1 MASDE
6 NEEKLLRSVAL
17 QNAQSIL
24 LARQQAEQALIQAK
38 AALELRTEELAHSL
52 AMMRATLES
61 TTDGILVTDGGGKV
75 TGFNGNFVEM
85 WRAPSETMDSREHR
99 QLLEVWGRQ
108 FKDPDQFRLRV
119 EEIYASS
126 PPESYDLLELVDGRV
141 VERFSKIQRIDELNV
156 GRVWSFRDITERRRA
171 EEALQKQS
179 EWLRVTLGSIGDAV
193 VTTDTEGRITYLNAV
208 AESLTGW
215 SNDEAAGQPL
225 ETVFRIITNRP
236 ASRSRTRREGRSGKA
251 SSSGWRTIPSS
262 SGKTARN
269 DRSTTVPPQ

>member
-1 MASDE
+1 MEGDE

-24 LARQQAEQALIQAK
+24 LARQRAEQELIQAK

-85 WRAPSETMDSREHR
+85 WRISSDTMNSREHR

-126 PPESYDLLELVDGRV
+126 PPESYDLLELLDGRA
-141 VERFSKIQRIDELNV
+141 VERFSKIQRIDERNV
-156 GRVWSFRDITERRRA
+156 GRVWSFRDVTDRRRA
-171 EEALQKQS
+171 EGALRQS
-179 EWLRVTLGSIGDAV
+179 ERRFRFVMDSMPQKIFTATPNGDV
-193 VTTDTEGRITYLNAV
+193 DYFNPQWTEFTGLPFETIRDWGWTQFIHPDDV
-208 AESLTGW
+208 AENVRVWKHSIETG
-215 SNDEAAGQPL
+215 EYFQF
-225 ETVFRIITNRP
+225 EHRFRR
-236 ASRSRTRREGRSGKA
+236 ADG
-251 SSSGWRTIPSS
+251 
-262 SGKTARN
+262 
-269 DRSTTVPPQ
+269 